1 MDLMDDE
8 RPHPGSIIYSHL
20 HGRRVRLLEWL
31 PDGTAKVADLRNNLP
46 LSLTLRPDALSAR

>member
-1 MDLMDDE
+1 MSDD
-8 RPHPGSIIYSHL
+8 RPPPGSIVYSHL

-46 LSLTLRPDALSAR
+46 LSLTLRPDEMSTR